1 MYQLPILS
9 NSGKTAKYGNDFNL
23 LYSNTINNGM
33 MDSSDPVEDHNTGVL
48 ATTYDPTGIY
58 KQQIIFEHND
68 DPTEEQR
75 YTDAQAMQ
83 YILNRTSLTRPISEQ
98 EMKMNMYSNVPLDPR
113 FRAEMVNEA
122 IESKSNMF
130 GLHSQDFVKLIR
142 KSNETYTKERN
153 IYKLPSSKH
162 PIAVQQKLNSIQ
174 LKSDFSDPINDA
186 LSYIM
191 NQGKEDKKQKEQDNI
206 KMNSYRETAV
216 PRSKPTQEQEFY
228 EKVIKKQP

>member
-33 MDSSDPVEDHNTGVL
+33 MESSDPVEDHNTGVL

-58 KQQIIFEHND
+58 KQQVIFEHND

-98 EMKMNMYSNVPLDPR
+98 EMKLKMYSNVPLDPR
-113 FRAEMVNEA
+113 FRTEMVNEA
-122 IESKSNMF
+122 VESKSNMF
-130 GLHSQDFVKLIR
+130 SLHSQDFVNLIR
-142 KSNETYTKERN
+142 KSNETYSKERN
-153 IYKLPSSKH
+153 IYKLPSNKH
-162 PIAVQQKLNSIQ
+162 PIAIQQKLNSIQ
-174 LKSDFSDPINDA
+174 MKSDYSDPINAA
-186 LSYIM
+186 LSYII
-191 NQGKEDKKQKEQDNI
+191 NQSKEDKKQKEQDNI
-206 KMNSYRETAV
+206 KRNQYRNYSV
-216 PRSKPTQEQEFY
+216 PRSEPTQEQEFY
-228 EKVIKKQP
+228 EKVINKQT